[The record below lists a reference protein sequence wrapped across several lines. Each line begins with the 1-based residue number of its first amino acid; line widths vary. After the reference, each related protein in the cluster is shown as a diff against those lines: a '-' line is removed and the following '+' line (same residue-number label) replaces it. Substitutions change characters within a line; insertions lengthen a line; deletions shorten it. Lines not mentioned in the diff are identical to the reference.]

1 MTDAE
6 PKGQPV
12 PAWSL
17 ILACVGVALMPMQV
31 SFPGPV
37 PLTLADVAMGL
48 AFAGLL
54 FVAWRQGRGVAFA
67 WPVAAFLVVYAL
79 ANVLAGSGL
88 KGAIESAQ
96 KTEQLLCGVLVVS
109 LLLSQR
115 SRWVVWLVAA
125 GLAVNVLAALNQS
138 GQGFGPGVTGLFRS
152 RMALSLYL
160 TVALAWSLPFWL
172 QWARS
177 LPRAVVVVL
186 AMTLVLAFVAHGQ
199 MLVAAVVVLGVVSML
214 HSRRGLTL
222 TLCSVVLLLLSLWI
236 GPGGAGRTQ
245 ALSASLSPFREG
257 RVRQAH
263 TELVAAV
270 RAANEHKLVG
280 HGAGNYQGRIGTYYR
295 ELPNPS
301 FNDIETDTQSGL
313 GILLATAG
321 YPATALLVF
330 LLLAGLVHGV
340 ERYHGSGGESVV
352 HLAGAAGLLAVLP
365 GLLLSDPF
373 VRGLAWYVA
382 VALAAVCQPVGEPR
396 RASVCWTCELGW
408 REILG
413 CCVALGVLTG
423 LVAVRG
429 RGGAAPAPR
438 PSPRPVDDTVTQVS
452 QSAAAGVAAGTATA
466 SVAAAPVATGTF
478 EADVDFFRVI
488 DASDAKEIGP
498 PMISAKDPRAGKGT
512 ILRIPDKAGVP
523 PEDGEPGM
531 KHGGASFEIE
541 APKDIRCNVWLRVWW
556 EGSCGNSIFYQLVG
570 KQPMVVGNDGTYD
583 AWHWLPA
590 PGTHNLVKGTNRFLV
605 LNREDGVRFDQ
616 VLITGDLEYVP
627 QGIEEE

>member
-1 MTDAE
+1 M
-6 PKGQPV
+6 
-12 PAWSL
+12 

-109 LLLSQR
+109 LLLRHRAQ
-115 SRWVVWLVAA
+115 WVVWVVAA

-138 GQGFGPGVTGLFRS
+138 GKGFGPEVTGLFRS

-160 TVALAWSLPFWL
+160 TAALAWSLPFWL
-172 QWARS
+172 QWAQS

-186 AMTLVLAFVAHGQ
+186 ATTLMLAFVPHGQ
-199 MLVAAVVVLGVVSML
+199 MLMLAVLVLSVVGML
-214 HSRRGLTL
+214 HSRRGLVL
-222 TLCSVVLLLLSLWI
+222 TLCSLALLLVSLWV

-270 RAANEHKLVG
+270 RAANEHKLTG
-280 HGAGNYQGRIGTYYR
+280 QGAGNYQGWIGTYYR

-313 GILLATAG
+313 GILLASAG
-321 YPATALLVF
+321 YPAAALFVL
-330 LLLAGLVHGV
+330 LLLAGVVHGI
-340 ERYHGSGGESVV
+340 ERYHGSDKQSVV
-352 HLAGAAGLLAVLP
+352 HLAGAGGLLAVVP

-373 VRGLAWYVA
+373 VRGVAWYV
-382 VALAAVCQPVGEPR
+382 VLALAAVCQPAGQSR
-396 RASVCWTCELGW
+396 TASVCWTCGLGW
-408 REILG
+408 RKILG

-423 LVAVRG
+423 LIAVRG
-429 RGGAAPAPR
+429 RGGATPAPV
-438 PSPRPVDDTVTQVS
+438 PSPRPVGDSVS
-452 QSAAAGVAAGTATA
+452 QTAEPGAVAAVATSTAAAVPVAAGG
-466 SVAAAPVATGTF
+466 TGTF

-488 DASDAKEIGP
+488 DASEAKDVSA
-498 PMISAKDPRAGKGT
+498 PMISAPDPRAAKGT

-523 PEDGEPGM
+523 PEDGEPEL
-531 KHGGASFEIE
+531 KYGGATFEIE